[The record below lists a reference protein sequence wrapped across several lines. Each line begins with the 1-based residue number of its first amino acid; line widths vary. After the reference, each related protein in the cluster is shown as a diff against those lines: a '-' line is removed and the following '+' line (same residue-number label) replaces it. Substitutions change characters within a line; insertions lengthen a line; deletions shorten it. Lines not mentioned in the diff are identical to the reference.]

1 MAATYTDRLDGTTTS
16 VAVKPPCRVATTA
29 AITLSGLQTIDGVT
43 VAANDRVLVKD
54 QADATENG
62 IWRAQSGAW
71 TRALDFNGTRDVV
84 GGTWVAVNSGTVS
97 ANTYWRVSG
106 NGTVDVGTDDIEFE
120 STSGNLTLQDALA
133 ASTGAGLV
141 GFLQVG
147 TGAVARTLQS
157 KGEDVATLFDFM
169 TVAQKND
176 YRNQT
181 LTLDLT
187 TAFQAAADAVEAV
200 GRNLVVNLPPGIL
213 NLTAP
218 IVTDGPI
225 KFRGYGDVGQ
235 GMTGDATVNNGTAI
249 KFNHTGIGFN
259 ASGFGFECSNCAV
272 YRPQSAAGGGWTPY
286 ASDYDF
292 SLAVIDGKVDVLFW
306 GSKKGV
312 TITAG
317 GRVELSL
324 RGQCFD
330 EGLTI
335 DYATDSIWMPLIHFW
350 PYWSTN
356 ANVTSYMT
364 SNFEAATFRRCDG
377 GDLRR
382 FFSIYHKRAIGFEHN
397 ATYGDTTNL
406 QIGNAYLDEGG
417 AGIETAADTNGVT
430 FQAANIVHLGMDTVT
445 GCALQLSGG
454 NAQADIGSFKSA
466 KAYLNTLR
474 NSDGENNIIRIGRLY
489 MTGWNAGNGGFVGCD
504 VGGTGNETNI
514 GLGAAIGTPAAGATA
529 AFGGTTQTQGLRKRV
544 AVAGTTGGA
553 GLISFAHGLG
563 YAPQSAEVIIVGAN
577 NYVCNVISIDATNV
591 NCIIYSA
598 ASTVNS
604 TAVSGSM
611 NCYY

>member
-1 MAATYTDRLDGTTTS
+1 MPSTYTDRLSGVSTS
-16 VAVKPPCRVATTA
+16 TAVKPPCRVATTA
-29 AITLSGLQTIDGVT
+29 NIALSGLQTIDGVT
-43 VAANDRVLVKD
+43 LADRDRVLVKNQTD
-54 QADATENG
+54 TTSNG
-62 IWRAQSGAW
+62 IWLAQAGAW
-71 TRALDFNGTRDVV
+71 TRALDFNGSRDVV
-84 GGTWVAVNSGTVS
+84 GWTLLKVNEGAVNADS
-97 ANTYWRVSG
+97 YWDVDG
-106 NGTVDVGTDDIEFE
+106 NGPVVVGTDAIAFNP
-120 STSGNLTLQDALA
+120 TSGNVTLQASLA
-133 ASTGAGLV
+133 ASSGAAMV

-157 KGEDVATLFDFM
+157 KGEDVASLLDFM
-169 TVAQKND
+169 TTAQKND

-181 LTLDLT
+181 MGLDLT
-187 TAFQAAADAVEAV
+187 TAFQASADAVEGV
-200 GRNLVVNLPPGIL
+200 GRNLVVNMLPGIL
-213 NLTAP
+213 NVTAP
-218 IVTDGPI
+218 IVIDGPV

-249 KFNHTGIGFN
+249 KFNHTGIGFD

-272 YRPQSAAGGGWTPY
+272 YRPQSAPGGGWTPY

-306 GSKKGV
+306 GSRKGV
-312 TITAG
+312 NIAAG
-317 GRVELSL
+317 GRVELTL

-356 ANVTSYMT
+356 ANVASYMT

-382 FFSIYHKRAIGFEHN
+382 FFSIWHKRAIGFEHN
-397 ATYGDTTNL
+397 ATYGGTTNL
-406 QIGNAYLDEGG
+406 QIGSAYLDEGG

-445 GCALQLSGG
+445 GCALQLSGD

-489 MTGWNAGNGGFVGCD
+489 MTGWNAGDGGFVGCD

-514 GLGAAIGTPAAGATA
+514 GLGAAIGTPAAGSTA

-577 NYVCNVISIDATNV
+577 NYVCNVVSIDATNV